1 MIDQYADDIKSNP
14 RLLLQAIAEHGTMQD
29 ISLLTDRLQGI
40 DVDAAAQAAAEQQ
53 FQRDT
58 DLCERYESDHFY
70 LELPWER
77 AA

>member
-29 ISLLTDRLQGI
+29 ISLLADRLQGI
-40 DVDAAAQAAAEQQ
+40 DIDAAAQAAASEQL
-53 FQRDT
+53 QRGH
-58 DLCERYESDHFY
+58 DLVQRYESDHFY
-70 LELPWER
+70 QNLGWER